1 MDENRLYHQ
10 SIEEISNSGLK
21 LVHKAPAHYEYKY
34 LNVKQ
39 SNEYDEEKSDAL
51 IFGSAFH
58 TFVLENHLFADQFIV
73 SPKFSGTGSRMAKK
87 MFLESNKG
95 KFPLSIENYIK
106 IEGMANSI
114 KNNALLQELLNPCN
128 CLIEHPF
135 YWVNPETGVKC
146 KIKPDVYN
154 TFKRIAIDL
163 KSTEDAST
171 EAFRKDARKFRYN
184 IQAPFY
190 FEGLLHNGMNPD
202 SFMFVAVE
210 KNPPYL
216 INLFY
221 ADNDTMA
228 AGREIYL
235 QDLESYS
242 EAKKTGIW
250 NGYGNDVKP
259 LNIF

>member
-58 TFVLENHLFADQFIV
+58 TFVLENHLFADQFII
-73 SPKFSGTGSRMAKK
+73 SPKFSGIGSRMAKK

-259 LNIF
+259 LHIF